1 MSRTTARPRLSF
13 LVARAT
19 VVAAA
24 AFIAGCGG
32 GGYGPPFPPGGGTCS
47 VADQKD
53 WLQGYMNDWYFWYA
67 ISPNPSP
74 SGYSGVASYFDAL
87 LYTGADPDFPADRYS
102 NFVSTADFN
111 RFFGDGQTLSYGLR
125 VAGLEVTGFPDEP
138 LLVRY
143 IDPGSP
149 AASAGLVRG
158 DEVLAVNGTPAS
170 ELNADGD
177 YAALSPAGEGDTV
190 TLDLR
195 DATGAESTVTL
206 TADVYAITP
215 VPQRRN
221 TTTVLG
227 RPMGY
232 LQVNDMIT
240 QASTPMSSAFSAFR
254 SAGVEELVLD
264 LRYNGGGLVS
274 IANDLASYV
283 AGSRA
288 SGDVFAS
295 LQYNDKRASAN
306 DQIFRFGNF
315 ASALGVSRV
324 YVLAGERTC
333 SASEQV
339 INGLRPFV
347 DVVTIGNTTC
357 GKPVGFLP
365 QSYCD
370 TTYSVVNFESANA
383 DNEGRYFDGFNA
395 TCPVAEDF
403 TQPIGGS
410 TDPLLNAAREFADT
424 NACPATAAGKRAP
437 LAFSRNAKR
446 KAHEPGEWGNQ
457 GGVMIPR

>member
-1 MSRTTARPRLSF
+1 MSRTIRPRLLSF
-13 LVARAT
+13 LPARAAAL
-19 VVAAA
+19 AAA
-24 AFIAGCGG
+24 ALIAGCGG
-32 GGYGPPFPPGGGTCS
+32 GNGPPLPPVGGTCS
-47 VADQKD
+47 VSDQKD
-53 WLQGYMNDWYFWYA
+53 WLRDYMNDWYFWYA

-74 SGYSGVASYFDAL
+74 AGYSSVASYFDAL
-87 LYTGADPDFPADRYS
+87 LYTGTDPDFPADRYS
-102 NFVSTADFN
+102 NFVSTEDFN
-111 RFFGDGQTLSYGLR
+111 RFFGDGQTLSYGVR
-125 VAGLEVTGFPDEP
+125 VAGLEVTGFADEP
-138 LLVRY
+138 LYVRY

-149 AASAGLVRG
+149 AAAAGLVRG
-158 DEVLAVNGTPAS
+158 DEVLAINGTPAAD
-170 ELNADGD
+170 LNVSGD
-177 YAALSPAGEGDTV
+177 YAALSPAGEGDRV

-195 DATGAESTVTL
+195 DATGAERTVTL
-206 TADVYAITP
+206 GADVYAITP

-232 LQVNDMIT
+232 LQVNDMIN

-288 SGDVFAS
+288 SGDIFAS

-306 DQIFRFGNF
+306 DQIFRFGSF

-370 TTYSVVNFESANA
+370 TTYSVVNFETANA

-424 NACPATAAGKRAP
+424 NACPAAAAGKRAP
-437 LAFSRNAKR
+437 LAFSREAKR
-446 KAHEPGEWGNQ
+446 KVREPGEWGNL
-457 GGVMIPR
+457 GGVMMPR

>member
-1 MSRTTARPRLSF
+1 MFRTARPRLLSSLPF
-13 LVARAT
+13 RTAA
-19 VVAAA
+19 VAAA
-24 AFIAGCGG
+24 VLIAGCGG
-32 GGYGPPFPPGGGTCS
+32 GNGPPLPPGGGTCS
-47 VADQKD
+47 VSDQKAWVQD
-53 WLQGYMNDWYFWYA
+53 YFDDWYFWYA

-74 SGYSGVASYFDAL
+74 SGYASVGSYFGAL
-87 LYTGADPDFPADRYS
+87 LYAGTDPDFPADRYS
-102 NFVSTADFN
+102 NFIPTEDFN
-111 RFFGDGQTLSYGLR
+111 RFFGDGQTLSYGVR

-138 LLVRY
+138 LYVRY

-149 AASAGLVRG
+149 AATAGLVRG
-158 DEVLAVNGTPAS
+158 DEVLAINGRSAAD
-170 ELNADGD
+170 LNALGD
-177 YAALSPAGEGDTV
+177 YAALAPFDEGDSVTLELRNAAGAQSTV
-190 TLDLR
+190 TLD
-195 DATGAESTVTL
+195 
-206 TADVYAITP
+206 ADVYAITP

-264 LRYNGGGLVS
+264 MRYNGGGLVS

-283 AGSRA
+283 AGNRA

-295 LQYNDKRASAN
+295 LLYNDKRASAN
-306 DQIFRFGNF
+306 DQIFRFGSL

-347 DVVTIGNTTC
+347 DVVTIGDTTC

-370 TTYSVVNFESANA
+370 TTYSIVNFETANA

-410 TDPLLNAAREFADT
+410 ADPLLNAAREFADT

-437 LAFSRNAKR
+437 LAISREAKR
-446 KAHEPGEWGNQ
+446 KVREPGEWGKLD
-457 GGVMIPR
+457 GVMIPR